1 LIKRHKISGYNLH
14 FEKPPVAYLS
24 NKFLKSSEVE
34 QQEILKEEF
43 FSDINKIARSNFR
56 IAFMYWIRSTVKVSG
71 STIFMRSLKTID
83 TSFLN
88 KITPEKLL
96 LLNSILLQERL
107 NMADIVELSSLDA
120 QLTKNIVHTLFEK
133 GLLTKENDEFYTIN
147 IFLYR
152 QITSLLKSKNVI
164 H

>member
-1 LIKRHKISGYNLH
+1 MYFK
-14 FEKPPVAYLS
+14 KPPVEYLS
-24 NKFLKSSEVE
+24 KKFLKSPEEV

-43 FSDINKIARSNFR
+43 FSDINKIAQSNFR

-71 STIFMRSLKTID
+71 STIYMRSLKTID

-88 KITPEKLL
+88 KIAPAKLL

-107 NMADIVELSSLDA
+107 NMKDIIELSSLNE
-120 QLTKNIVHTLFEK
+120 QHTQNIVHSLYEK
-133 GLLTKENDEFYTIN
+133 GLLTMDNGEFYTIN